1 MKTKIKKTLTHAERR
16 KQLADELRLQT
27 VRLWD
32 SGNGL
37 KKADI
42 ARELG
47 VTRERIG
54 QILKAEDERKTTDEM
69 LLRTMPPGQPRQDVH

>member
-32 SGNGL
+32 GGNGM

-47 VTRERIG
+47 VTRERVG
-54 QILKAEDERKTTDEM
+54 QIIKAVEEEK
-69 LLRTMPPGQPRQDVH
+69 LAG